1 MGVEGS
7 SKIKKILKNTFR
19 GDTNKLN
26 DILVSFHVLFY
37 NIFNF
42 NFNLKHLNLNIDY
55 LK

>member
-26 DILVSFHVLFY
+26 DIII
-37 NIFNF
+37 NNE
-42 NFNLKHLNLNIDY
+42 DY
-55 LK
+55 F